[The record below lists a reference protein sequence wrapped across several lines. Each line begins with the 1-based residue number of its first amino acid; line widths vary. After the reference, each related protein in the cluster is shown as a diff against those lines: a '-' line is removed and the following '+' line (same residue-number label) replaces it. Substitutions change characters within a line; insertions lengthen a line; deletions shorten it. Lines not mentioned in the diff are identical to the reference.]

1 MIEEIAHIETDDG
14 KMETFIFRPER
25 NGPHP
30 AIFFLMDAPGIREEL
45 RTMCRRILKNGY
57 NSAGN
62 GC

>member
-30 AIFFLMDAPGIREEL
+30 AIFFLMDAP
-45 RTMCRRILKNGY
+45 
-57 NSAGN
+57 
-62 GC
+62 